1 MVFVKTKSNLGK
13 VETKSKRQ
21 LQTKRTQHQSQNV
34 HIHIHKDDKPKP
46 KRKRNT
52 KPKPTNNYGRYDR
65 EASIYSQTNSPYEDM
80 MAQNRAL
87 KPTINYTIPAQ
98 QQALALMTNKNNDLI
113 TEFLQN
119 NNKKPL
125 ALPPSEPTNSPLLH
139 TTKKKPMILP
149 PDTPA
154 QYTQKEINDYN
165 EYKKLTKEYMDTG
178 NAKPYDNNLKIK
190 SSENTPQTDT
200 KKKNMYPE
208 ERQALKEWAGIGNIT
223 EIKSKFKGQQYN
235 GTNVEN
241 LKGDSLYFM
250 MREYRAKNIKPPEEE
265 EDQEVIPQPVK
276 KGKGKNKKGKNKNN

>member
-21 LQTKRTQHQSQNV
+21 LQTRRTQHQSQNV
-34 HIHIHKDDKPKP
+34 HIHIHKDDKPK
-46 KRKRNT
+46 RKRNP

-125 ALPPSEPTNSPLLH
+125 ALPPSEPTTSPLLLH

-149 PDTPA
+149 PDTPTPA
-154 QYTQKEINDYN
+154 QDTLKEDAITKHNKNYKVESEADEIMRTTKEKEQKQKEEEQKEEENEPKYN
-165 EYKKLTKEYMDTG
+165 VLDVSTFRLKPHEMDALTLHTKVKGKKQYKKKYVGYDKMTAPEIHYDAYNRFINNKPMPDIKERY
-178 NAKPYDNNLKIK
+178 
-190 SSENTPQTDT
+190 
-200 KKKNMYPE
+200 
-208 ERQALKEWAGIGNIT
+208 
-223 EIKSKFKGQQYN
+223 
-235 GTNVEN
+235 
-241 LKGDSLYFM
+241 
-250 MREYRAKNIKPPEEE
+250 
-265 EDQEVIPQPVK
+265 
-276 KGKGKNKKGKNKNN
+276 KGKI